1 MNTTGN
7 YHFLIASNW
16 TPSRFTEAHLVV
28 KFGEILDNKSL
39 LIFMRLLILWF
50 SIFSISLPSVHS
62 RCESIRLFSKCPCLW
77 LSWLSLPAAFL
88 ILLHLSL
95 EMGWPQL
102 PTVLSTQTHQGFIW
116 GEYEW
121 CFTFIFIIFLWIQS
135 WIFLSSSEHKSDT
148 SIKLYI
154 PMARSHFQVAVVNSK
169 LGTVCEK
176 SKLGFS
182 PQVPHFK
189 FIYSEFHLSFYC
201 RHSMSSGSSAIH
213 TQPLSLVPW
222 II

>member
-1 MNTTGN
+1 MS
-7 YHFLIASNW
+7 LII
-16 TPSRFTEAHLVV
+16 LV
-28 KFGEILDNKSL
+28 ELAC
-39 LIFMRLLILWF
+39 
-50 SIFSISLPSVHS
+50 SISHSAPSFFGDGVTTASH
-62 RCESIRLFSKCPCLW
+62 
-77 LSWLSLPAAFL
+77 
-88 ILLHLSL
+88 
-95 EMGWPQL
+95 
-102 PTVLSTQTHQGFIW
+102 STQHTNSPRIHMRWIW
-116 GEYEW
+116 VVFYVL
-121 CFTFIFIIFLWIQS
+121 FTFIFIIFPWIQS

-148 SIKLYI
+148 STKLYI
-154 PMARSHFQVAVVNSK
+154 PMARSHFQVAVVNSE
-169 LGTVCEK
+169 LGTVYEK